1 MPSREPAQPWPKTQ
15 QLARGERR
23 HWRRIAS
30 PKQWQAIIQ
39 AKGGPCRVCGQ
50 RQEIEF
56 HHLIARSH
64 GGEDV
69 ADNIV
74 PLCRG
79 CHAQITLKASGD
91 VLSLVRGLRDAEYA
105 YAVEK
110 AGEAVWERLYG
121 IEYQR

>member
-1 MPSREPAQPWPKTQ
+1 MNSEPYPKSK

-23 HWRRIAS
+23 HWRKIAS
-30 PKQWQAIIQ
+30 PKQWQAIIE
-39 AKGGPCRVCGQ
+39 AKRGPCRVCRDERFIQ
-50 RQEIEF
+50 Y
-56 HHLIARSH
+56 HHLIPRDM

-74 PLCRG
+74 PVCAE
-79 CHAQITLKASGD
+79 CHWNLTAKRIGAP
-91 VLSLVRGLRDAEYA
+91 LSLVSGLTDSEYA